1 MYPSGSICTSAI
13 LALPAKGGDNVFVHV
28 LISKIWFVYVL
39 LSKKCEESMIRH
51 SMICGHLPYTSCLEK
66 KKYVTTYPMKRK
78 KKKKKREKKITNKS
92 NWRHNKLYSPMCI
105 KDPAGL
111 RNCSASKLP
120 VLFVTTLIVLL
131 NMPSPC
137 WSCDS
142 TMSSYSRPGD
152 RFVITASDVSRE
164 RILSVR
170 HSGKST
176 ALYLRDFFH
185 VQ

>member
-1 MYPSGSICTSAI
+1 MFLFMYWFQRSDLSMFCFQRNAKSPWFDIQWFAVI
-13 LALPAKGGDNVFVHV
+13 FLIPLALRK
-28 LISKIWFVYVL
+28 KRYV
-39 LSKKCEESMIRH
+39 
-51 SMICGHLPYTSCLEK
+51 PYEK
-66 KKYVTTYPMKRK
+66 K

-92 NWRHNKLYSPMCI
+92 NWRHNKLYSPICI